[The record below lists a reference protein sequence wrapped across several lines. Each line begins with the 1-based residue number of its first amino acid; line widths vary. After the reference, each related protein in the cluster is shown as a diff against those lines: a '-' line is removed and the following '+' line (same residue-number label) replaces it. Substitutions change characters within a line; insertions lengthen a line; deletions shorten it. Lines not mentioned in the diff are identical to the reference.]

1 MAATAE
7 ALINTLAGGE
17 SGGDQLSDGGTGAG
31 EATGAAAQDSG
42 EGSGSSQTSGGSAG
56 GRSPTGGDSQAGG
69 NPQGAG
75 DGKQAGTGGSATDH
89 VATLNVA
96 IREARSENKAL
107 KAQLQELSQKIEAL
121 SKPPAKVEEAP
132 PEPDFLAD
140 PKAYVDD
147 TRKQIKELTEKL
159 DSKEKQ
165 QTEAQQKQQQA
176 QETWNKVIAAE
187 SEFAATTPDYHDA
200 LNHVRAIRAEQ
211 IKIEIRETEEREPTQ
226 EEVGRILSIQEAQ
239 GAAALIAKGKNPS
252 KFYYEYAKT
261 FGYKPKVA
269 ADPATTTT
277 TATAKPDK
285 EAVRTMG
292 SGGAADS
299 GGGDEP
305 AGDSPLGGLLAA
317 AQNEH
322 RAQFKKRK

>member
-7 ALINTLAGGE
+7 ALINTLAGG
-17 SGGDQLSDGGTGAG
+17 G
-31 EATGAAAQDSG
+31 DSG
-42 EGSGSSQTSGGSAG
+42 SATESTGGSTQQH
-56 GRSPTGGDSQAGG
+56 RSDTGGDPGDQGSGDRAGIGESQQVAPDNGETG
-69 NPQGAG
+69 SVQVPAADSVKPTPEQLYQNA
-75 DGKQAGTGGSATDH
+75 QA
-89 VATLNVA
+89 A
-96 IREARSENKAL
+96 IRETRGENKAL
-107 KAQLQELSQKIEAL
+107 KAQLQELTAKIEAL
-121 SKPPAKVEEAP
+121 SKPPTKAEEPP

-147 TRKQIKELTEKL
+147 AKSKLAKLTEQIESDK
-159 DSKEKQ
+159 KQ

-187 SEFAATTPDYHDA
+187 SEFAAATPDYYDA
-200 LNHVRAIRAEQ
+200 INHVRAIRAEQ
-211 IKIEIRETEEREPTQ
+211 IKIEFRESEDREPTAD
-226 EEVGRILSIQEAQ
+226 EIGAIISVQEAN
-239 GAAALIAKGKNPS
+239 GARTLIAKGKNPS

-261 FGYKPKVA
+261 FGYKPKAA
-269 ADPATTTT
+269 ADQATTT
-277 TATAKPDK
+277 TATSKPDK
-285 EAVRTMG
+285 DAVRTMG

-322 RAQFKKRK
+322 RAQFRRKKS